1 MLPQCLKT
9 PEPVCLHCAFFVR
22 SLLPNAI
29 ICGCLVFLHWI
40 TSFPI
45 ENQDRTT
52 LVKRT
57 TGIDITTTRDI
68 TERGI
73 GNGLGEDG
81 RRQINP
87 VAGKQLFFIV

>member
-1 MLPQCLKT
+1 MQLF
-9 PEPVCLHCAFFVR
+9 VAVWFFY
-22 SLLPNAI
+22 
-29 ICGCLVFLHWI
+29 WI

-45 ENQDRTT
+45 ENQDKTT
-52 LVKRT
+52 LVERT
-57 TGIDITTTRDI
+57 TGIDITTITDI

-73 GNGLGEDG
+73 GHGLGEDG